1 MKKSAITLIVAA
13 LATITIV
20 SCKEKKTSE
29 HIITTKPV
37 EEAKKPTQEIGNY
50 DMTTPVDWV
59 GSTYQVVVERKADH
73 SLPLADDGQGNKY
86 FDNRI
91 SLKILRKDGSV
102 FFSRV
107 FTKNDF
113 SRYVDALYQKN
124 SALLGIVLD
133 RAETDHLIFAAS
145 VGSPD
150 KMSDE
155 YVPLVMK
162 ISRFGDVSI
171 SKDTQMDTGSIE
183 SGGEQP
189 ANNEI
194 TEEEEDGKKLS
205 KTSQSELFSYI
216 NHR

>member
-1 MKKSAITLIVAA
+1 MKKSAITLLVAA
-13 LATITIV
+13 LATISIV

-107 FTKNDF
+107 FTKDDF

-194 TEEEEDGKKLS
+194 TEEDEDGV
-205 KTSQSELFSYI
+205 
-216 NHR
+216 

>member
-1 MKKSAITLIVAA
+1 MKKSAITILVAA

-86 FDNRI
+86 YDNRI

-162 ISRFGDVSI
+162 ISRFGDVNI

-194 TEEEEDGKKLS
+194 TEEDEDGV
-205 KTSQSELFSYI
+205 
-216 NHR
+216 

>member
-13 LATITIV
+13 LATIAIV
-20 SCKEKKTSE
+20 SCKEKKNSE

-86 FDNRI
+86 YDNRI

-107 FTKNDF
+107 FTKDDF

-194 TEEEEDGKKLS
+194 TEEDEDGV
-205 KTSQSELFSYI
+205 
-216 NHR
+216 

>member
-1 MKKSAITLIVAA
+1 MKKSAITLLVAA

-86 FDNRI
+86 YDNRI

-194 TEEEEDGKKLS
+194 TEEEEDGV
-205 KTSQSELFSYI
+205 
-216 NHR
+216 

>member
-86 FDNRI
+86 YDNRI

-194 TEEEEDGKKLS
+194 TEEEEDGV
-205 KTSQSELFSYI
+205 
-216 NHR
+216 

>member
-1 MKKSAITLIVAA
+1 MKKSAITLLVAA

-189 ANNEI
+189 ASNEI
-194 TEEEEDGKKLS
+194 TEEDEDGV
-205 KTSQSELFSYI
+205 
-216 NHR
+216 

>member
-1 MKKSAITLIVAA
+1 MKKSAITLLVAA

-91 SLKILRKDGSV
+91 SLKILRKDGSI

-107 FTKNDF
+107 FTKDDF

-124 SALLGIVLD
+124 GALLGIVLD

-171 SKDTQMDTGSIE
+171 SKDTQMDTGSID

-194 TEEEEDGKKLS
+194 TEEDEDGV
-205 KTSQSELFSYI
+205 
-216 NHR
+216 

>member
-1 MKKSAITLIVAA
+1 MKKSAITLLVSA

-86 FDNRI
+86 YDNRI

-194 TEEEEDGKKLS
+194 TEEDEDGV
-205 KTSQSELFSYI
+205 
-216 NHR
+216 

>member
-107 FTKNDF
+107 FTKDDF

-189 ANNEI
+189 ASNEI
-194 TEEEEDGKKLS
+194 TEEDEDGV
-205 KTSQSELFSYI
+205 
-216 NHR
+216 

>member
-171 SKDTQMDTGSIE
+171 CKDTQMDTGSIE

-194 TEEEEDGKKLS
+194 TEEDEDGV
-205 KTSQSELFSYI
+205 
-216 NHR
+216 

>member
-107 FTKNDF
+107 FTKDDF

-194 TEEEEDGKKLS
+194 TEEEEDGV
-205 KTSQSELFSYI
+205 
-216 NHR
+216 

>member
-1 MKKSAITLIVAA
+1 MKKSAITLIVAS

-189 ANNEI
+189 ASNEI
-194 TEEEEDGKKLS
+194 TEEDEDGV
-205 KTSQSELFSYI
+205 
-216 NHR
+216 

>member
-150 KMSDE
+150 VLSDQ
-155 YVPLVMK
+155 YIPILLTVTRM
-162 ISRFGDVSI
+162 GAVSMA
-171 SKDTQMDTGSIE
+171 KDDRLDAGAM
-183 SGGEQP
+183 
-189 ANNEI
+189 
-194 TEEEEDGKKLS
+194 EEDEGV
-205 KTSQSELFSYI
+205 
-216 NHR
+216 